1 MSRVYQSLVEQH
13 EIGLVLLAALVCFLG
28 CYTAFSLVV
37 RPHGT
42 EWSRTPWLIAAA
54 VVTGCGA
61 WATHAIQLLAFR
73 PEIAASYD
81 PVLTVISGVVAIVGC
96 GVGFHL
102 ARTADRMAL
111 GGAVIGAAI
120 AAMHYIGMLGVDFAA
135 RESWDI
141 TYVQVS
147 VVLVLSFAA
156 ASRPRAELMPD
167 AKGRILSASLL
178 TMGVCGLHFVG
189 MAALTLSSEAV
200 AAPAQDGM
208 GQVWFA
214 IALTAV
220 IILIVGFGLVGA
232 LIDQHLTE
240 LYAAKRELEATTARL
255 SKALELA
262 DAGSASKSQFLSIM
276 SHELRTP
283 LNAIIGFSEIIKGE
297 LFGPLGNARYHDY
310 IADICRCGTHLLGV
324 INDILDTSKFD
335 AGRLELHEEP
345 VDLRELIESV
355 VKLMALQ
362 AQTAQVKLAADF
374 RTEDNLLYA
383 DSKRMRQILLN
394 LLSNAV
400 KFTPEGGT
408 VLVCVE
414 RRDGEYVVEVSDT
427 GIGMASEQ
435 IPKAL
440 ERFGQIDSSLSR
452 KHEGTGLGLPL
463 TKCLVELHGGTLTID
478 STINR
483 GTTVTAIF
491 PGSRILESGSAA
503 LAVA

>member
-13 EIGLVLLAALVCFLG
+13 ETGLVLLAALVCFLA

-37 RPHGT
+37 RPNGT
-42 EWSRTPWLIAAA
+42 EWNRTPWLIAAA

-61 WATHAIQLLAFR
+61 WAAHAIQLLAFR

-81 PVLTVISGVVAIVGC
+81 PLLTVLSGVVAIAGC
-96 GVGFHL
+96 GLGFHV
-102 ARTADRMAL
+102 ARTTDRMAL
-111 GGAVIGAAI
+111 GGAIIGAAI
-120 AAMHYIGMLGVDFAA
+120 AAMHYLGMAGVDFAA

-141 TYVQVS
+141 TYVQIS

-167 AKGRILSASLL
+167 VKGRLISASLL
-178 TMGVCGLHFVG
+178 TAGICGLHFVG
-189 MAALTLSSEAV
+189 MAGLTLTPEA
-200 AAPAQDGM
+200 AAVQTADGT
-208 GQVWFA
+208 GTLWFA

-220 IILIVGFGLVGA
+220 IILIVGLGVAGSLV
-232 LIDQHLTE
+232 DQHLSE
-240 LYAAKRELEATTARL
+240 LYAAKRDLEETTARL
-255 SKALELA
+255 SKALQLA

-297 LFGPLGNARYHDY
+297 LFGPLGNSRYHEY
-310 IADICRCGTHLLGV
+310 VADICRCGTHLLSV

-345 VDLRELIESV
+345 VDLRELIEQV

-362 AQTAQVKLAADF
+362 AQTAQVKLSVNFPTD
-374 RTEDNLLYA
+374 DNVLQA

-408 VLVCVE
+408 VSVCAG
-414 RRDGEYVVEVSDT
+414 RRDGAYVIAVSDT

-452 KHEGTGLGLPL
+452 RHEGTGLGLPL

-478 STINR
+478 STVNK
-483 GTTVTAIF
+483 GTTVIASL
-491 PGSRILESGSAA
+491 PESRILPNASET